1 MAVIEFKNVTK
12 VYKLY
17 SSEWQKLKYI
27 FNRHTKVK
35 KKTALSSVSFAI
47 EKGEK
52 VALIGHTGSG
62 KTTLLKMIQETAFP
76 TKGEIKKEGNISVMM
91 GYSQGF
97 YSELTGRE
105 NIYFRGKLLGM
116 TETKID
122 SFIDEIIEFA
132 ELGDYIDQ
140 PVRTYS
146 NVMKAKLG
154 YAFQISSNP
163 DVLVIDGVMSVGEGK
178 YKEKCLKK
186 MHEMCEREDMTV
198 LLATHQIKSARAFT
212 KRGIVLDKGKI
223 IFDGDVEEAIEKY
236 MEMSTPKDLEE
247 DGENE

>member
-1 MAVIEFKNVTK
+1 MAVIEFKKVTK

-17 SSEWQKLKYI
+17 SSEWQKLRYI

-47 EKGEK
+47 EKGEQ

-76 TKGEIKKEGNISVMM
+76 TKGEITKEGNISVMM

-186 MHEMCEREDMTV
+186 MHEMCEKEDMTV

-223 IFDGDVEEAIEKY
+223 VFDGDVEEAIEKY
-236 MEMSTPKDLEE
+236 TEMSTPKDLEE

>member
-17 SSEWQKLKYI
+17 SSEWQKLRYI

-35 KKTALSSVSFAI
+35 KKTALSGVSFAI

-76 TKGEIKKEGNISVMM
+76 TKGEITKEGNISVMM

-97 YSELTGRE
+97 YGELTGRE

-186 MHEMCEREDMTV
+186 MHEMCEKEDMTV

-223 IFDGDVEEAIEKY
+223 VFDGDVEEAIEKY
-236 MEMSTPKDLEE
+236 TEMSTPKDLEE

>member
-17 SSEWQKLKYI
+17 SSEWQKLRYI

-35 KKTALSSVSFAI
+35 KKTALSDVSFAI

-76 TKGEIKKEGNISVMM
+76 TKGEITKEGNISVMM

-97 YSELTGRE
+97 YNELTGRE

-186 MHEMCEREDMTV
+186 MHEMCEKEDMTV

-223 IFDGDVEEAIEKY
+223 VFDGDVEEAIEKY
-236 MEMSTPKDLEE
+236 TEMSTPKDLEE

>member
-76 TKGEIKKEGNISVMM
+76 TKGEITKEGNISVMM

-186 MHEMCEREDMTV
+186 MHEMCEKEDMTV

-223 IFDGDVEEAIEKY
+223 VFDGDVEEAIEKY
-236 MEMSTPKDLEE
+236 TEMSTPNDLEE

>member
-76 TKGEIKKEGNISVMM
+76 TKGEITKEGNISVMM

-97 YSELTGRE
+97 YNELTGRE

-186 MHEMCEREDMTV
+186 MHEMCEKEDMTV

-223 IFDGDVEEAIEKY
+223 VFDGDVEEAIEKY
-236 MEMSTPKDLEE
+236 TEMSTPKDLEE